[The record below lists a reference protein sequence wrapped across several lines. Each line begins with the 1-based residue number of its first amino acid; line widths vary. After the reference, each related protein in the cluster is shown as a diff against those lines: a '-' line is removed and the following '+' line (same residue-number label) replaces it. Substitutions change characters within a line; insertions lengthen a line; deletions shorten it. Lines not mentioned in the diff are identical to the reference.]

1 MATITAG
8 AGGMSIEGEFRFRMD
23 DLPEQVLDL
32 ARAEIVI
39 FKSVGN
45 SDAFGVNVQL
55 EAEARTVMAP
65 DPDYPEEPPID
76 YRIAPVFFTEWW
88 EVAQGDLR
96 SRGLDALDGLG
107 FDVDATRADEEPYVQ
122 SPAAVYQDSYAGL
135 DRGTLTLRHR
145 DEGVYDARAQGETEF
160 GWTFAVAA
168 VAPIA
173 RVVFRAGVMDDA
185 RAPSDA
191 VVAAFERHFD
201 PALFAAEWVRRG
213 SDESNWY
220 DYIATPRVGGQ

>member
-1 MATITAG
+1 
-8 AGGMSIEGEFRFRMD
+8 MSIEGKFRFQME

-88 EVAQGDLR
+88 DVAQGDLR

-107 FDVDATRADEEPYVQ
+107 FEVDATRADQAPYVQ

-135 DRGTLTLRHR
+135 NRGTLTLRHR
-145 DEGVYDARAQGETEF
+145 GAGVYDAQARGETEF
-160 GWTFAVAA
+160 RWTFAVEA
-168 VAPIA
+168 VAPLA
-173 RVVFRAGVMDDA
+173 RVVFRAGLTDDA

-191 VVAAFERHFD
+191 VAQEFERHFD
-201 PALFAAEWVRRG
+201 PALFAVEWLRRG
-213 SDESNWY
+213 SDEHFWY
-220 DYIATPRVGGQ
+220 DYVATPLGSGQ